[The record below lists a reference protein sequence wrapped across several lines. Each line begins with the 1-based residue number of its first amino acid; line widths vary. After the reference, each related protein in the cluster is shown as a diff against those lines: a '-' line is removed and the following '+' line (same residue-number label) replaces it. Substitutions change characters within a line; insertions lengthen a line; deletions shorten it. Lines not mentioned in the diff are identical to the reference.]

1 MWGAWK
7 CYWRITGIVHAFN
20 FRLRYVSAKIREEIL
35 NKNCPPNSTSI
46 IVNFHFILGSEKFHL
61 RSCVTG
67 PQSLTGK
74 CFDKDEGKRRL
85 CYCTTDE
92 CNANLES
99 AKLHNIANQMDVS
112 FIVTIIVSIF
122 SFYFFW
128 LMNLII
134 KHIPFHFNFVLL
146 FISRIILC
154 SKYHSNTCKK

>member
-1 MWGAWK
+1 M
-7 CYWRITGIVHAFN
+7 
-20 FRLRYVSAKIREEIL
+20 SS
-35 NKNCPPNSTSI
+35 STSI

-67 PQSLTGK
+67 PLSLSGK

-122 SFYFFW
+122 SFYFF
-128 LMNLII
+128 
-134 KHIPFHFNFVLL
+134 
-146 FISRIILC
+146 
-154 SKYHSNTCKK
+154 